1 MWGVVLFIK
10 YNTTGVEK
18 MKKKIAI
25 LAVAL
30 SCALSINVPAAT
42 EKDIDDMTLEE
53 LKVEYLKLQLEYEK
67 LKATVENGSEDTST
81 NEENTAEVE
90 DESEDKTVQ
99 MNEEEFKTDIVNSY
113 NARGVIADKY
123 TVAELNTMTSEE
135 TVSYDEECAES
146 ERDFYEKYKNA
157 AFTDLNIQYLCNQ
170 YINGLS
176 KQYNAKKIWDDTQDI
191 NKFLNEFNS
200 GYYNRAYVIVELSDY
215 YSLPFGDVEGMRVD
229 TAAMDSLNEAETRN
243 KAVDQATVQKTQQL
257 LNDIGFYCG
266 KADGISGK
274 RTVKSIKRFQQMYGY
289 DPEDG
294 MIDEELITQLETE
307 LSKK

>member
-1 MWGVVLFIK
+1 
-10 YNTTGVEK
+10 

-135 TVSYDEECAES
+135 TVSYDEECAEQ
-146 ERDFYEKYKNA
+146 N
-157 AFTDLNIQYLCNQ
+157 
-170 YINGLS
+170 
-176 KQYNAKKIWDDTQDI
+176 
-191 NKFLNEFNS
+191 
-200 GYYNRAYVIVELSDY
+200 VI
-215 YSLPFGDVEGMRVD
+215 FMR
-229 TAAMDSLNEAETRN
+229 SI
-243 KAVDQATVQKTQQL
+243 KTQRLQ
-257 LNDIGFYCG
+257 I
-266 KADGISGK
+266 
-274 RTVKSIKRFQQMYGY
+274 
-289 DPEDG
+289 
-294 MIDEELITQLETE
+294 
-307 LSKK
+307 